1 MKKEKKTADI
11 KPAVKQPAAKK
22 SALSWYKR
30 MDFSKKTALWGFIF
44 LLPWLIGLIFFFL
57 RPLANTLWYSLC
69 SMEMVNGK
77 FVGTFIGLDNFKW
90 ATGVNANFNK
100 YLVEAFTNMAKEVPF
115 QIFLALFIAMLLN
128 GEYRGRGF
136 FRAIFVIPIILATG
150 VATFELREVDLSMA
164 AAESVMDM
172 KWLESLITESGI
184 PESLTSLLVTYVRN
198 IFDVVTTCGVQVLLF
213 LSGLQAISPTLYEVA
228 KMEGCTQFETFCKIT
243 LPMVSPTI
251 LVCLVY
257 SIAESFANATITVMD
272 TTQSLSSYIQQ
283 ITFRGTSEYYGYGAA
298 MSFIY
303 FAITLVTIG
312 VVCGIVSK
320 GVFYYD

>member
-1 MKKEKKTADI
+1 MKKETKTET
-11 KPAVKQPAAKK
+11 KK

-30 MDFSKKTALWGFIF
+30 MDFSKKTALWGIIF

-57 RPLANTLWYSLC
+57 RPMVNMLWYSMC

-77 FVGTFIGLDNFKW
+77 FTGTFIGIENFKW
-90 ATGVNANFNK
+90 ALGVNPNYNRMLA
-100 YLVEAFTNMAKEVPF
+100 EAFTNMVKEVPF

-128 GEYRGRGF
+128 GEYKGRGF
-136 FRAIFVIPIILATG
+136 FRAVFVIPIILATG
-150 VATFELREVDLSMA
+150 VATFSLREVKTVVETTSEAVMNMDWLKDL
-164 AAESVMDM
+164 V
-172 KWLESLITESGI
+172 INSGI
-184 PESLTSLLVTYVRN
+184 PEDLTTLLVTYVEN
-198 IFDVVTTCGVQVLLF
+198 IFTVVTTCGVQVLLF

-257 SIAESFANATITVMD
+257 SIAESFAKAQV
-272 TTQSLSSYIQQ
+272 SYGDSKIAFSAFIRQ
-283 ITFRGTSEYYGYGAA
+283 ITFNGNQAYYGYGAA

-303 FAITLVTIG
+303 FAATLVTIG

>member
-1 MKKEKKTADI
+1 MKKEIKTAEK
-11 KPAVKQPAAKK
+11 KP
-22 SALSWYKR
+22 SISWYKR
-30 MDFSKKTALWGFIF
+30 MDFSKKTALWGMIF

-57 RPLANTLWYSLC
+57 RPLVNTLWYSLC

-77 FVGTFIGLDNFKW
+77 FIGTFIGVENYKW
-90 ATGVNANFNK
+90 VLGVNPDYNRM
-100 YLVEAFTNMAKEVPF
+100 LGETMVNMVKEVPF

-128 GEYRGRGF
+128 GEYKGRGF
-136 FRAIFVIPIILATG
+136 FRAVFVIPIILATG
-150 VATFELREVDLSMA
+150 VATFELKEVSLVASES
-164 AAESVMDM
+164 ESVMNM
-172 KWLESLITESGI
+172 QWLEDLVVNSGI
-184 PESLTSLLVTYVRN
+184 PQSLTSLLVGYVKN

-213 LSGLQAISPTLYEVA
+213 LSGLQAISPSLYEVA

-257 SIAESFANATITVMD
+257 SIAESFAQATVSIGDKTQRFAEFIQGVTFNGNAA
-272 TTQSLSSYIQQ
+272 
-283 ITFRGTSEYYGYGAA
+283 YYGYGAA

-303 FAITLVTIG
+303 FAATLAAIG
-312 VVCGIVSK
+312 VICGIVSK

>member
-1 MKKEKKTADI
+1 MKKDTKTAEKKPT
-11 KPAVKQPAAKK
+11 
-22 SALSWYKR
+22 LSWYKR
-30 MDFSKKTALWGFIF
+30 MDFSKKTALWGVIF
-44 LLPWLIGLIFFFL
+44 LLPWLIGLVFFFL
-57 RPLANTLWYSLC
+57 RPLVNTLWYSLC

-77 FVGTFIGLDNFKW
+77 FSGTFIGVENFKYVL
-90 ATGVNANFNK
+90 GVNATYTR
-100 YLVEAFTNMAKEVPF
+100 YLAESFTNMAKEVPF
-115 QIFLALFIAMLLN
+115 QIFIALFIAMLLN
-128 GEYRGRGF
+128 GEYKGRGF

-150 VATFELREVDLSMA
+150 VATFDLAEVKMSA
-164 AAESVMDM
+164 AASESVMDM
-172 KWLESLITESGI
+172 KWLETLIVNSGI
-184 PESLTSLLVTYVRN
+184 PQQLTSILVTYVQN
-198 IFDVVTTCGVQVLLF
+198 IFEGVTTCGVQVLLF

-257 SIAESFANATITVMD
+257 SIAESFATATVTNGDSTMAF
-272 TTQSLSSYIQQ
+272 SAYIQSV
-283 ITFRGTSEYYGYGAA
+283 TFNGSPEYYGYGAA

-303 FAITLVTIG
+303 FAATLVTVG

>member
-1 MKKEKKTADI
+1 MKKETKTET
-11 KPAVKQPAAKK
+11 KK

-30 MDFSKKTALWGFIF
+30 MDFSKKTALWGIIF
-44 LLPWLIGLIFFFL
+44 LLPWLTGLIFFFI
-57 RPLANTLWYSLC
+57 RPLINTLWFSPC

-77 FVGTFIGLDNFKW
+77 FTGTFIGLENFKW
-90 ATGVNANFNK
+90 VTGVNPDYNR
-100 YLVEAFTNMAKEVPF
+100 YLAQAFTNMIKEVPF

-128 GEYRGRGF
+128 GEYKGRGF

-150 VATFELREVDLSMA
+150 VATFKLRESSLATV

-172 KWLESLITESGI
+172 KWLENLVTNSGI
-184 PESLTSLLVTYVRN
+184 PEELTSLLVTYVEN
-198 IFDVVTTCGVQVLLF
+198 IFQVVTTCGVQVLLF

-257 SIAESFANATITVMD
+257 SISESFASAQIKVSETV
-272 TTQSLSSYIQQ
+272 TQSFSSYIQS
-283 ITFRGTSEYYGYGAA
+283 ITFNGQAQYYGYGAA

-303 FAITLVTIG
+303 FAATLVTIG

>member
-1 MKKEKKTADI
+1 
-11 KPAVKQPAAKK
+11 
-22 SALSWYKR
+22 
-30 MDFSKKTALWGFIF
+30 
-44 LLPWLIGLIFFFL
+44 
-57 RPLANTLWYSLC
+57 
-69 SMEMVNGK
+69 MEMVNGK
-77 FVGTFIGLDNFKW
+77 FSGTFIGIDNFKW
-90 ATGVNANFNK
+90 VLGVNADYTR
-100 YLVEAFTNMAKEVPF
+100 YLAEAFSNMAKAVPF

-128 GEYRGRGF
+128 GEYKGRGF

-150 VATFELREVDLSMA
+150 VATFELKEVSLSTT
-164 AAESVMDM
+164 AETGMNM
-172 KWLESLITESGI
+172 QWLQTLIVNSGI
-184 PESLTSLLVTYVRN
+184 PEQLTSLLVTYVQN

-257 SIAESFANATITVMD
+257 SISESFATATYTVAEK
-272 TTQSLSSYIQQ
+272 TYSISSYIQS
-283 ITFRGTSEYYGYGAA
+283 ITFNGSPEYYGYGAA
-298 MSFIY
+298 MSFVY
-303 FAITLVTIG
+303 FVAVLVTVG

>member
-1 MKKEKKTADI
+1 MKKDKKTAEK
-11 KPAVKQPAAKK
+11 KP
-22 SALSWYKR
+22 ALSWYKR

-57 RPLANTLWYSLC
+57 RPMVNMLWYSMC

-77 FVGTFIGLDNFKW
+77 FTGTFIGIENFKW
-90 ATGVNANFNK
+90 ALGVNPNYNRMLA
-100 YLVEAFTNMAKEVPF
+100 EAFTNMVKEVPF

-128 GEYRGRGF
+128 GEYKGRGF
-136 FRAIFVIPIILATG
+136 FRAVFVIPIILATG
-150 VATFELREVDLSMA
+150 VATFSLREVKTVVETTSEAVMNMDWLKDL
-164 AAESVMDM
+164 V
-172 KWLESLITESGI
+172 INSGI
-184 PESLTSLLVTYVRN
+184 PEDLTTLLVTYVEN
-198 IFDVVTTCGVQVLLF
+198 IFTVVTTCGVQVLLF

-257 SIAESFANATITVMD
+257 SIAESFAKAQV
-272 TTQSLSSYIQQ
+272 SYGDSKIAFSAFIRQ
-283 ITFRGTSEYYGYGAA
+283 ITFNGNQAYYGYGAA
-298 MSFIY
+298 MSF
-303 FAITLVTIG
+303 TIG

>member
-1 MKKEKKTADI
+1 MKKDTKTVEKK
-11 KPAVKQPAAKK
+11 P
-22 SALSWYKR
+22 ALSWYKR
-30 MDFSKKTALWGFIF
+30 MDFSKKTALWGVIF

-57 RPLANTLWYSLC
+57 RPLVNTLWYSLC

-77 FVGTFIGLDNFKW
+77 FSGTFIGIDNFKW
-90 ATGVNANFNK
+90 VLGVNADYTR
-100 YLVEAFTNMAKEVPF
+100 YLAEAFSNMAKAVPF

-128 GEYRGRGF
+128 GEYKGRGF

-150 VATFELREVDLSMA
+150 VATFELKEVSLSTT
-164 AAESVMDM
+164 AETGMNM
-172 KWLESLITESGI
+172 QWLQTLIVNSGN
-184 PESLTSLLVTYVRN
+184 PEQLTSLLVTYVQN

-257 SIAESFANATITVMD
+257 SISESFATATYTVAEK
-272 TTQSLSSYIQQ
+272 TYSISSYIQS
-283 ITFRGTSEYYGYGAA
+283 ITFNGSPEYYGYGAA
-298 MSFIY
+298 MSFVY
-303 FAITLVTIG
+303 FVAVLVTVG